1 MVKTKKI
8 PQRSC
13 LGCGLKTNKQN
24 LIRVVRRPDGV
35 LVIDKKGKEPG
46 RGAYICQNV
55 DCLKEAIRKKAIERA
70 LGEKLSD
77 DIIVELTNQISSN

>member
-1 MVKTKKI
+1 MVKTRKI

-13 LGCGLKTNKQN
+13 IGCGLKTDKIN
-24 LIRVVRRPDGV
+24 LIRVVRKPNGV

-46 RGAYICQNV
+46 RGAYICHNAE
-55 DCLKEAIRKKAIERA
+55 CLKAAIRKKAIERA

-77 DIIVELTNQISSN
+77 DIIVELTNQISSD

>member
-1 MVKTKKI
+1 MVKTRKV

-13 LGCGLKTNKQN
+13 IGCGLKTDKNN

-46 RGAYICQNV
+46 RGAYICHNT

>member
-1 MVKTKKI
+1 MTKTRKI

-13 LGCGLKTNKQN
+13 IGCGLKTEKKN
-24 LIRVVRRPDGV
+24 LIRVVRKPDGT

-46 RGAYICQNV
+46 RGAYICMETE
-55 DCLKEAIRKKAIERA
+55 CLKEAIRKKAIERA
-70 LGEKLSD
+70 LGVSLSD

>member
-1 MVKTKKI
+1 MTKTRKI

-13 LGCGLKTNKQN
+13 IGCGLKTEKKN
-24 LIRVVRRPDGV
+24 LIRVVRKPDGI

-46 RGAYICQNV
+46 RGAYICMETE
-55 DCLKEAIRKKAIERA
+55 CLKEAIRKKAIERA
-70 LGEKLSD
+70 LGVSLSD

>member
-1 MVKTKKI
+1 MVKTRKI

-13 LGCGLKTNKQN
+13 LGCGLKTDKQN
-24 LIRVVRRPDGV
+24 LIRVVRKPDGV
-35 LVIDKKGKEPG
+35 LVIDKKGKETG
-46 RGAYICQNV
+46 RGAYICHNV
-55 DCLKEAIRKKAIERA
+55 DCLKEAVRKKAIERA

>member
-35 LVIDKKGKEPG
+35 LLIDKKGKEPG

>member
-1 MVKTKKI
+1 MVKTRKI

-13 LGCGLKTNKQN
+13 LGCGLKTDKQN
-24 LIRVVRRPDGV
+24 LIRVVRQPDGI
-35 LVIDKKGKEPG
+35 LIIDKNGKKPG

-55 DCLKEAIRKKAIERA
+55 ECLKDAIRKKAIERA